1 MHTRAHTDSHTR
13 TDARTHGRTHRHTWD
28 ATRRPCGGTDPN
40 NIAMGQPAE
49 WLQPRGEWGC
59 SGRYHHADGCGD
71 GRCAPWWRRFLSGSM
86 FSVDPWFSVEVS
98 LLSGRLRNSAVG
110 AGLAAGSETS
120 KACTLGLENP
130 NPNPILWR
138 SFACRSCFML
148 KSAGVVGGSWVCG
161 SSADILPTLP
171 HTSGSGPSGA
181 ALFIQP
187 QRPAAARRKS
197 LASRRG

>member
-1 MHTRAHTDSHTR
+1 
-13 TDARTHGRTHRHTWD
+13 
-28 ATRRPCGGTDPN
+28 
-40 NIAMGQPAE
+40 MGQPAE

-86 FSVDPWFSVEVS
+86 FSVEPWSSVEVL

-110 AGLAAGSETS
+110 AGLAGSEPS

-130 NPNPILWR
+130 NPNPILQR
-138 SFACRSCFML
+138 SFSCRSCFML
-148 KSAGVVGGSWVCG
+148 QSAGVVGGSWVCG

-181 ALFIQP
+181 ALFMQP
-187 QRPAAARRKS
+187 PLRPPLRPPPAFQGFPPRVENGGRA
-197 LASRRG
+197 LASAFVENRCEYYTN